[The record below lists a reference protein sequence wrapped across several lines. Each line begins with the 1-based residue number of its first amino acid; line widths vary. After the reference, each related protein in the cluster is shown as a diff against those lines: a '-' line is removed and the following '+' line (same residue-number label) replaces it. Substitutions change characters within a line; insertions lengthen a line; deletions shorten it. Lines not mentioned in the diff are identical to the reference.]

1 MAEPLWLAVGLAT
14 AAGLSIPVGAA
25 LAMHRFGLLPGWA
38 ESEARHGVIAFG
50 AGALLAAVALVLVP
64 EGSERLSTAA
74 VIFWFMAGAVV
85 FALADRA
92 LARRG
97 GHAAQFMAMM
107 MDYLPEAMALGALVT
122 GELGVACLVAGLI
135 ALQNMP
141 ESFNAMR
148 ELSAAVPA
156 KGRHLLLLFVLL
168 VPLGP
173 LAALLGLSL
182 DPGSPIIGAVMMLA
196 SGGILYLM
204 FQDIAPQVA
213 LETSWLPPFGAVLGF
228 LLGLA
233 GHLTIA

>member
-1 MAEPLWLAVGLAT
+1 MAEPVWIAIGLAT
-14 AAGLSIPVGAA
+14 AAGLTIPAGAS
-25 LAMHRFGLLPGWA
+25 LGMHRFGLLPGWA

-64 EGSERLSTAA
+64 EGSARLPVGQTLL
-74 VIFWFMAGAVV
+74 WFLAGAIA

-92 LARRG
+92 IARKG
-97 GHAAQFMAMM
+97 GRAAQFMAMM
-107 MDYLPEAMALGALVT
+107 TDYLPEAMALGALVT
-122 GELGVACLVAGLI
+122 ADLGTALLVAFLI
-135 ALQNMP
+135 ALQNLP

-148 ELSAAVPA
+148 EMSASARRQ
-156 KGRHLLLLFVLL
+156 GRHVLFLFLLV

-173 LAALLGLSL
+173 LAAVVGLSL
-182 DPGSPIIGAVMMLA
+182 DPGSLVIGAVMMLA

-213 LETSWLPPFGAVLGF
+213 LETSWLPPFGAILGF

-233 GHLTIA
+233 GHLMI

>member
-14 AAGLSIPVGAA
+14 AAGASIPVGAS
-25 LAMHRFGLLPGWA
+25 LAMHRFGILPGWA

-64 EGSERLSTAA
+64 EGSERLS
-74 VIFWFMAGAVV
+74 AGAVLFWFLAGAIA
-85 FALADRA
+85 FALADWA
-92 LARRG
+92 LAKQG
-97 GHAAQFMAMM
+97 GRAAQFMAMM

-122 GELGVACLVAGLI
+122 GDVASALLVAGLI
-135 ALQNMP
+135 ALQNLP
-141 ESFNAMR
+141 EGFNAMR
-148 ELSAAVPA
+148 EMTKPGD
-156 KGRHLLLLFVLL
+156 GRAGHLMFLFVLV

-182 DPGSPIIGAVMMLA
+182 DPASPVTGAVMLLA

-228 LLGLA
+228 VLGLA
-233 GHLTIA
+233 GHLMV